1 MFVLLEVNLINGLMH
16 LKHAIKHRHHCKES
30 TCLGPWVP
38 KYLSIL
44 IPNRNSGPD
53 YTFVHWLQPWRNK
66 FIPPC
71 FNTFVFNLSVN
82 KMADLQ
88 WIGFMISCHNIAS
101 SGWIFIPNHRFRGL
115 SDHPPPSPHPPRNR
129 AIYRTFPCCFWYCT
143 LCTWTLFNQFASNRR
158 LEINLKVQS
167 FISQSDAKIA

>member
-38 KYLSIL
+38 KYLSIQ

-115 SDHPPPSPHPPRNR
+115 SDHPPPPP
-129 AIYRTFPCCFWYCT
+129 TPLET
-143 LCTWTLFNQFASNRR
+143 ELFIERSLAVFGIARCA
-158 LEINLKVQS
+158 LELSLINSRVT
-167 FISQSDAKIA
+167 DV